1 MPPALPF
8 PAASQGLHA
17 NTTRAPA
24 STDAAST
31 DAKQADTC
39 EDGPGRISEFDND
52 DEVNKDA
59 AAAAAIIAAADNDDD
74 GDDAEP
80 LWTAEQAEDIVYESE
95 ANEQEGVMSTH
106 KQPTGPV
113 MSRPAPSASSSSS
126 VAASEAGSHVLRHP
140 AANRDPPDDAT
151 HAASHITYPREL
163 VWRFYDGLAQQSGH
177 TQPHSARGYSRHHNR
192 MQHRLPEW
200 TPW

>member
-1 MPPALPF
+1 VIIPQREEAGAEIAMLA
-8 PAASQGLHA
+8 GC
-17 NTTRAPA
+17 
-24 STDAAST
+24 DA
-31 DAKQADTC
+31 
-39 EDGPGRISEFDND
+39 DND
-52 DEVNKDA
+52 DEVNEDA
-59 AAAAAIIAAADNDDD
+59 AAAAAITAAADAAADAAAAAAAAADDD
-74 GDDAEP
+74 DDDDDEP
-80 LWTAEQAEDIVYESE
+80 MWTAEQAEDIVYESE

-163 VWRFYDGLAQQSGH
+163 VWRYYDDLAQQSGH

-192 MQHRLPEW
+192 MQHRLPAW